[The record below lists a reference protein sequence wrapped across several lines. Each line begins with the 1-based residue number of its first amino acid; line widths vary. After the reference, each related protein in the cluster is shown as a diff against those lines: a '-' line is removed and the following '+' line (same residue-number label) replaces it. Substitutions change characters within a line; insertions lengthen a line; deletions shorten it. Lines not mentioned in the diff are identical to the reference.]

1 MRYPVFTPAL
11 AAVTLISCVGL
22 ISCSRDPNYLK
33 AKYVDSGNKYYDGG
47 RYREAS
53 IMYRKSIATDKKYGP
68 AYYHL
73 ALVDLK
79 EGQVAASV
87 PALRRAVELL
97 KPGTDDAN
105 DATLKLSEILIVA
118 SQ

>member
-1 MRYPVFTPAL
+1 MKENKEHQGIMRYSAPRLAPAFALAL
-11 AAVTLISCVGL
+11 AALTL

-33 AKYVDSGNKYYDGG
+33 AKYVESGNKYFDGG
-47 RYREAS
+47 RFREAS

-79 EGQVAASV
+79 QNQVAASV

-97 KPGTDDAN
+97 QPGT
-105 DATLKLSEILIVA
+105 
-118 SQ
+118 